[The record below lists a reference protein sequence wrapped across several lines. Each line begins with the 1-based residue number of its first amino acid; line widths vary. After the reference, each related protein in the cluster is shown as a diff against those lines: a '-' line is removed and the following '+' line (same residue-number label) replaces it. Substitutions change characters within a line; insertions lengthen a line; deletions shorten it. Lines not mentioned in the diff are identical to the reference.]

1 MLLTQ
6 TLQIM
11 GKLLCLSDKN
21 GTPIPDDSII
31 FGKVPG
37 EGDDEHYWNLG
48 FSPNDGSFEM
58 IACTWGYV
66 HNVQPTHLV
75 DCVLIGSVDEF
86 GHLLEC
92 D

>member
-1 MLLTQ
+1 
-6 TLQIM
+6 M

-37 EGDDEHYWNLG
+37 EGDDEHYWN
-48 FSPNDGSFEM
+48 DGAFDM
-58 IACTWGYV
+58 IAWTWGYV
-66 HNVQPTHLV
+66 HKVHAADLV